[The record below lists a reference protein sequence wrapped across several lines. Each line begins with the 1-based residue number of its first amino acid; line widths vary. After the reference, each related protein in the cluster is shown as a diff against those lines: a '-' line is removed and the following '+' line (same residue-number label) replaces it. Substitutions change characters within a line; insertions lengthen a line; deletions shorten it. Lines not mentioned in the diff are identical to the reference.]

1 MGGTHLPRSP
11 AWDVDSTAPV
21 ALLRVAPSAFLGCFS
36 FLAVVCGRSGFHS
49 WNGVGGGVRLR
60 GLNLQSP
67 PNLPR
72 IPLYRPVCILTS
84 NCGQFMG
91 IPGPLVLRNHLRSSW
106 ASAPRMACSSSR

>member
-49 WNGVGGGVRLR
+49 WNGVGGGES
-60 GLNLQSP
+60 G
-67 PNLPR
+67 
-72 IPLYRPVCILTS
+72 
-84 NCGQFMG
+84 
-91 IPGPLVLRNHLRSSW
+91 
-106 ASAPRMACSSSR
+106 